1 MEDKKTAPRILILED
16 DTVIRQ
22 ELDSFLQKNGYDILA
37 PALDFTNL
45 SYFVARQPDLIL
57 LDIGLGSQN
66 GIMLCQELKKL
77 ADIPIIFVTGQDTTQ
92 NEIEGF
98 KAGADDYIKKPY
110 HLSLLLLRIR
120 QLLKRTNKD
129 NDPLTV
135 NGVTLDLVFGQ
146 LLYEEEG
153 YELSKKEQQILYY
166 LFQNHPKIVGRDE
179 LIQYL
184 WENKLFVD
192 ENILNVNLSRIR
204 KRLKGTPLQEFIR
217 TIPEQGYQLGG
228 AASCISERT

>member
-204 KRLKGTPLQEFIR
+204 KRLKDTPLQEFIR
-217 TIPEQGYQLGG
+217 TIPELGYQLGG
-228 AASCISERT
+228 AASCISDHT